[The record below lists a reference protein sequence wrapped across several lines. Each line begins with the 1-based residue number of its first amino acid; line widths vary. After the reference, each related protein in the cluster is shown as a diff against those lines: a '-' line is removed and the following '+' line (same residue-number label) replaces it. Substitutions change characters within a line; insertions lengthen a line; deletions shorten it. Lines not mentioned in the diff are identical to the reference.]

1 MSEKIRLV
9 QDDRNGGYGL
19 KRQKIYESI
28 RNVEAQDEPLRDLD
42 LSVSDYDDGRGDNTD
57 GQTSVHKLHRK
68 EFRLSGLEI
77 YALVGAL
84 NLASS
89 IDCLDAYGDLDT
101 DRDIYIIALDACFA
115 IANAIGTLSGLHATL
130 LFSMV
135 TMYGRT
141 AVGLNSDSA
150 YITFMNDTDLQRH
163 RAFQAFSLSLYSFL
177 VQCALLI
184 TNRMVPYGI
193 EYKMPVLLIL
203 GLIISITIYEAHV
216 VIDKGGLI
224 FCPKHLTTVK
234 KSSFHGLSLLQNKD
248 QDSVE
253 SH

>member
-1 MSEKIRLV
+1 MMSEKIRLV
-9 QDDRNGGYGL
+9 QDDRGF

-28 RNVEAQDEPLRDLD
+28 RHDVEAQDEPLRDLD
-42 LSVSDYDDGRGDNTD
+42 LSVSDYDDGCGDNTD
-57 GQTSVHKLHRK
+57 GQSVHKLHRK
-68 EFRLSGLEI
+68 EFRLSGLEV
-77 YALVGAL
+77 YAVVGAL

-89 IDCLDAYGDLDT
+89 IACLDAYSDLDT
-101 DRDIYIIALDACFA
+101 DRDIYIIVLDACFA

-184 TNRMVPYGI
+184 TNLMVPYGI

-203 GLIISITIYEAHV
+203 GLIISITIFEAHD

-224 FCPKHLTTVK
+224 FCPKHLTSVK
-234 KSSFHGLSLLQNKD
+234 KSSFHSLSLLQNKD
-248 QDSVE
+248 QDYVE